1 MKIFMATMG
10 LGIGGAE
17 THIVELAKE
26 LKARGH
32 EVVIASNGGVYVAE
46 VEAAGIRRPHAPAQR
61 GGYAPL
67 PDPAPADP
75 AGGAA

>member
-46 VEAAGIRRPHAPAQR
+46 VEDPALRRPHAPAQR

>member
-26 LKARGH
+26 LKA
-32 EVVIASNGGVYVAE
+32 GGDPAL
-46 VEAAGIRRPHAPAQR
+46 RRPHAPAQR